1 MNEEIIGFTAV
12 IGLFIVL
19 PSLLVGANVAGRWF
33 KLKMAEL
40 QIRRDE
46 LELEKKKFD
55 YLTAETNRE
64 TAERLEKL

>member
-12 IGLFIVL
+12 VGLFIVL
-19 PSLLVGANVAGRWF
+19 PALLVGANVVGRWF
-33 KLKMAEL
+33 KLKTAEL
-40 QIRRDE
+40 QVRREE

>member
-1 MNEEIIGFTAV
+1 MTEEIIGFTAI

-46 LELEKKKFD
+46 LELEKKKFE
-55 YLTAETNRE
+55 YLAAETNRE
-64 TAERLEKL
+64 TVEKLERL